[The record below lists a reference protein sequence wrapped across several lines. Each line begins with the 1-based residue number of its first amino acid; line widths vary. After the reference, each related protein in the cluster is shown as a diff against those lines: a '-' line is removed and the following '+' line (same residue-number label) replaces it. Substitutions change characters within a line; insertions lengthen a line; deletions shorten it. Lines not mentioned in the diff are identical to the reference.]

1 MDCGVKDVPTI
12 VLETYGE
19 VPEDTKRAIL
29 GEIESCYRALT
40 VPLPDAVVLAL
51 FETLEAWRTY
61 SARKR
66 LEAGVVTAG
75 EEGFLATHD
84 AWEGIPRLN
93 VCLERL
99 LAHPPLLQQGALHQV
114 VAHSVLHGRA
124 DYYRFSIPRRL
135 ILVSRARGVEM
146 EVLQQVLYYVAIAV
160 KGFEAARLL
169 ALHGFIADQV
179 ALASYQMEKEEDDI
193 TIWKM
198 ARWEPRARL
207 LYLAAQ
213 LRPLL
218 YARPLFPHAP
228 GLAEQAHAMLSH
240 LPPETAARLHQLVDT
255 LAAQCTGDTHR
266 DVAEALALL
275 LDTFCEP

>member
-1 MDCGVKDVPTI
+1 MDRGLKDVPQI
-12 VLETYGE
+12 EIETYGE
-19 VPEDTKRAIL
+19 VSEDTCRAIL
-29 GEIESCYRALT
+29 REIELCYRTLT
-40 VPLPDAVVLAL
+40 VRTPDTVVLAL

-61 SARKR
+61 SAQKR

-84 AWEGIPRLN
+84 AWEGVPRLN

-99 LAHPPLLQQGALHQV
+99 LCHPPLLQRGALHQV
-114 VAHSVLHGRA
+114 VAHSVLHGRP

-135 ILVSRARGVEM
+135 ILLSRARGVEM
-146 EVLQQVLYYVAIAV
+146 EVLQQVLYYVAIAI
-160 KGFEAARLL
+160 KGFEAVRLL
-169 ALHGFIADQV
+169 VQHGFIDDQV
-179 ALASYQMEKEEDDI
+179 ALAAYQMEKEEDDV

-207 LYLAAQ
+207 LYLSAQ

-218 YARPLFPHAP
+218 YARPLFAHAP
-228 GLAEQAHAMLSH
+228 DLAEQARAMLSH
-240 LPPETAARLHQLVDT
+240 LPPETATRLHELVDV
-255 LAAQCTGDTHR
+255 LATQCTGDTHR

-275 LDTFCEP
+275 LDTFAGQ